1 MAKMNEIQYE
11 KYEKED
17 VAMNCKNSNMF
28 TIVYIVAILFQVI
41 GAYPAMAHDPIFA
54 LGPHVLF
61 EGGIETS
68 VSLDRFEGGNS
79 SDMELRSK
87 AVYGITG
94 DWAAGVDIPY
104 IFKDNGANIKNDKG
118 FGNIGIFTKYRFW
131 RKDSL
136 GIQKSASAFAKI
148 DFDTAN
154 ESVGSG
160 TNDAVLGLAYGYES
174 SKWYRWLSSRYRI
187 NGRTDS
193 NIDRGD
199 KFFIDAVIG
208 VRPKPITDYYKAD
221 TVVMLELNAEYTQKS
236 SLSGSS
242 LANTGGEELFISPGI
257 FWTYRNF
264 AVKSGVQ
271 FPVYSNLNGNQNSS
285 DYRASL
291 TLELHF

>member
-1 MAKMNEIQYE
+1 MKCRN
-11 KYEKED
+11 
-17 VAMNCKNSNMF
+17 NNMF
-28 TIVYIVAILFQVI
+28 AIRRIVAIMFLFQFI
-41 GAYPAMAHDPIFA
+41 GTYPAMAHDPIFA

-61 EGGIETS
+61 EGGVETS
-68 VSLDRFEGGNS
+68 VSVARSERGDVSNI
-79 SDMELRSK
+79 ELRSE

-94 DWAAGVDIPY
+94 DWAAGIDVPY
-104 IFKDNGANIKNDKG
+104 LFKDNGANVKNDKG
-118 FGNIGIFTKYRFW
+118 FDNIGIFTKYRFW
-131 RKDSL
+131 RNDRL
-136 GIQKSASAFAKI
+136 GVQESASAFAKI
-148 DFDTAN
+148 DFDTASEN
-154 ESVGSG
+154 VGSG
-160 TNDAVLGLAYGYES
+160 ANDAVLGLAYGYES

-187 NGRTDS
+187 NGKTDL

-199 KFFIDAVIG
+199 KFFLDAVLGI
-208 VRPKPITDYYKAD
+208 RPKPITDYYKAD

-271 FPVYSNLNGNQNSS
+271 VPVYSNLNGNQNSS